1 MTVTRSERARFIDGF
16 VICFLAAAC
25 AATIALNIGL
35 SVSPGKILPT
45 PLSMRTG
52 DMSENIIAGLKIAE
66 NDVAAIRSGLGAAET
81 WSLISERN
89 LDLFFFIA
97 LILPM
102 SLTKSIL
109 TIGYFLKFGLAASMM
124 YAFCNRHVGLRRLY
138 SFLLGMMYAFSSQII
153 MTAQFSQVMNMA
165 ILIP

>member
-102 SLTKSIL
+102 
-109 TIGYFLKFGLAASMM
+109 GLM
-124 YAFCNRHVGLRRLY
+124 
-138 SFLLGMMYAFSSQII
+138 
-153 MTAQFSQVMNMA
+153 
-165 ILIP
+165 LIPSVGVWAIWWTAGLTWAISAAACSLRYLSWRRRA